1 MVVGFESR
9 GHASHGGAIA
19 VKRGTVVTQVV
30 YGFDGGREEQG
41 RVLALRVST
50 EEQEFRGKTVN
61 GMWIVQMYMH
71 NSGAEERRKMME
83 AYGGW
88 QEIHGEPVIIGSDTN
103 SIVSIESDVS
113 IHIPY
118 TLQKKLKLSD
128 TLNLETGDPIPEAG
142 LEKME
147 IFLKSRA
154 EEMEI
159 WQTRYKLK
167 DACEG
172 ETSEEDHTC
181 NFAWMRWF
189 TYAKKHRE
197 EWKTMCP
204 VAPCLT
210 GRIDRFL
217 VSEESFKINKIE
229 AFNGLKEGTKNK
241 SCYC

>member
-1 MVVGFESR
+1 MDIQDKMVDPEFIIYNEASLPGADTKNRNNARTIVREAEEFHSNLGYELVVGFESR

-118 TLQKKLKLSD
+118 TLQEKLKLSD

-172 ETSEEDHTC
+172 ETSEEDFC
-181 NFAWMRWF
+181 DGD
-189 TYAKKHRE
+189 YSD
-197 EWKTMCP
+197 
-204 VAPCLT
+204 
-210 GRIDRFL
+210 IDD
-217 VSEESFKINKIE
+217 
-229 AFNGLKEGTKNK
+229 
-241 SCYC
+241 